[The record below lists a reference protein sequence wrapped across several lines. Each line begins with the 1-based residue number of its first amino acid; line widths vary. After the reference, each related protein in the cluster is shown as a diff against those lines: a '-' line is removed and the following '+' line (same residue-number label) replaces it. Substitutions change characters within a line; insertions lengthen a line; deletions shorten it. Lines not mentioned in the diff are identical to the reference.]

1 MEKKPFLTRD
11 DVLRIR
17 ATVDAEYDRDVKNLT
32 NNTTDDLGPIRVE
45 PPTPGTET
53 TPGKTRKDAAC

>member
-17 ATVDAEYDRDVKNLT
+17 ATVDADYERDVNNLT
-32 NNTTDDLGPIRVE
+32 DDTTDDLGPVQVQPPASGSEATAGE
-45 PPTPGTET
+45 PP
-53 TPGKTRKDAAC
+53 